1 MATASQA
8 RSESKLSL
16 EIRTKSIEQTLVP
29 LVTQVGRQVVVH
41 MHATK
46 QLPVA
51 AGAIAACATGFYRA
65 LQPRFSRRWGPLG
78 LRRAALSL
86 RPTADS

>member
-1 MATASQA
+1 MATASQT

-29 LVTQVGRQVVVH
+29 LVTQVGGDLSCR
-41 MHATK
+41 MHAIR

-51 AGAIAACATGFYRA
+51 ADVSSASAMGFYQGDGASVERFA
-65 LQPRFSRRWGPLG
+65 LAGGGWEWAP
-78 LRRAALSL
+78 
-86 RPTADS
+86 